1 MENTLCLSTISKTD
15 QVDGWDGDP
24 DAASQQF
31 PEFSFT
37 TVARCKDECAK
48 LESCKAINWRRF
60 GIASFNCFPVVVWK
74 NGDTSSQDDFVPN
87 NDWDCSIVKLG
98 TRSNGC
104 SSDDSST
111 TTTTVSSTT
120 TVTSTTATTK
130 TTTTKTSRDEPNER
144 IIMSL
149 SSFSNEWGTA
159 TKSLDDGSGNS
170 TWTGRV
176 HKSVTIGQGQLEGS
190 KAFEFDGVGRTPK
203 EGQHISI
210 DGGTTIGGRALTICV
225 KVKYMSF
232 GQNSRIVDFGPA
244 AGGDILDDIYWGNEA
259 QTSKMAWHVMRGDES
274 ENFSVDNFW
283 EIGVWIHA
291 CVSVDNSGTMR
302 AFKNGVEM
310 ECTGGSACSGAV
322 GTNGVL
328 PNRLLRPSSY
338 IGRSNWYN
346 DQYFHGSMSDLVI
359 MDGYGVAT
367 DAGATNIMKTNTVQ
381 TITTVFADLDGTT
394 ASYDTYWGMQCK
406 NIPDNT
412 LFIVAKMGTV
422 RDYFKPH
429 DGTTYCEMLQTYYLH
444 LWSNDGIN
452 WVLPTYNGAGSTL
465 RGMSAINWPLNN
477 VDGDSRRYLTAWG
490 GAREDGVP
498 IFGGCCSNSY
508 STSDNPAWGL
518 PFTMSYVVY
527 DPAKKTDATTIATT
541 STPTSIT
548 SSDCENPKYAALDE
562 TTASTGPTCENV
574 GLSTISDESECR
586 AAAEAN
592 GLMYEVMNQEQ
603 ERPFGCHTTAA
614 SLGKWFFNRQ
624 ENTNDVDHADRL
636 VCKSCSGRAATTT
649 TTTTTTTTFT
659 TTITSTTLTATTTT
673 TTTTLTATT
682 TTTTTLRACVDPV
695 HNCQCPAWK
704 VAEGDCGGAHG
715 CYFAPT
721 EETCR
726 GDNDIW
732 RGTTT
737 DWIVGSWFNVQ
748 PEGSQNDDDTAAKGK
763 SAKGI
768 DGDDTERSG
777 GADDGEDTRV
787 VEVSAATIASGATA
801 AAASMLNATA
811 EDAISLIE
819 NGVLGSI
826 AESIEAVVNA
836 PDLNNLAEMDSGA
849 DNGQRLCESVEKFA
863 NTLVSKLLEGS
874 WSGVDATLGTN
885 EGNLVQITWETAK
898 PTEDMPGGD
907 SALQAIDV
915 SFGSIQASIPVPMV
929 TQSSSSSNRP
939 PPVAAAVIIYYAQT
953 NETNEL
959 FPTDSGSVGEE
970 GAGVGNAAAAAGS
983 AFSTLEQLASPVV
996 SISLAGSKMDEGA
1009 RTAAGNDGSKMVMT
1023 EGANMTMT
1031 FETKVMEYGDEGDD
1045 GSSAS
1050 KDGGEWVCV
1059 WWDWAKARSADSS
1072 AGADQLARLGAW
1084 SREGCAATSVAGS
1097 EDVGELAGAAL
1108 VSRAASVTC
1117 SCNHMTHFAVLF
1129 SVKIRTDAQEEL
1141 LEYLSY
1147 IGAAVG
1153 LVGLLFIWLTFAVSR
1168 DLMGRPEY
1176 IILNLSIAIAVGLI
1190 LFVAGSDRK
1199 DGQSNA
1205 SCKAVAG
1212 ALHYFLLASWF
1223 WQLCE
1228 AGHLYNR
1235 FIRVLGKDHTM
1246 RSYALVGWVAPLL
1259 FVLPSYVAFGDD
1271 YGNDKVCFIAPQSQA
1286 NYLFIVPAFLC
1297 LFINFVVG
1305 GYLVKA
1311 VGAATKSNRSRAC
1324 AVLTFGSTLG
1334 LAYGFAALLMT
1345 TGKFVFEV
1353 LFCIFAGLQGMFIF
1367 YLHVYR
1373 KDHFKERLRITL
1385 MGGEGTQSTL
1395 NFSSRRATRVN
1406 NDTITS
1412 TMNPT
1417 FVGNGGSAASAAAAA
1432 ETSKDVG
1439 GDDQRHST
1447 TDGDQHHRRSFPAH
1461 ETLAP
1466 VRRAQRSRR
1475 GSIILMLEHG
1485 RQMQQTPDVWSPEP
1499 RNGSMVL

>member
-176 HKSVTIGQGQLEGS
+176 HKSVTIGQGQLE
-190 KAFEFDGVGRTPK
+190 
-203 EGQHISI
+203 
-210 DGGTTIGGRALTICV
+210 
-225 KVKYMSF
+225 
-232 GQNSRIVDFGPA
+232 
-244 AGGDILDDIYWGNEA
+244 
-259 QTSKMAWHVMRGDES
+259 
-274 ENFSVDNFW
+274 
-283 EIGVWIHA
+283 
-291 CVSVDNSGTMR
+291 
-302 AFKNGVEM
+302 
-310 ECTGGSACSGAV
+310 
-322 GTNGVL
+322 
-328 PNRLLRPSSY
+328 
-338 IGRSNWYN
+338 
-346 DQYFHGSMSDLVI
+346 
-359 MDGYGVAT
+359 
-367 DAGATNIMKTNTVQ
+367 
-381 TITTVFADLDGTT
+381 
-394 ASYDTYWGMQCK
+394 
-406 NIPDNT
+406 
-412 LFIVAKMGTV
+412 
-422 RDYFKPH
+422 
-429 DGTTYCEMLQTYYLH
+429 
-444 LWSNDGIN
+444 
-452 WVLPTYNGAGSTL
+452 
-465 RGMSAINWPLNN
+465 
-477 VDGDSRRYLTAWG
+477 
-490 GAREDGVP
+490 
-498 IFGGCCSNSY
+498 
-508 STSDNPAWGL
+508 
-518 PFTMSYVVY
+518 
-527 DPAKKTDATTIATT
+527 DATTIVTT

-592 GLMYEVMNQEQ
+592 GL
-603 ERPFGCHTTAA
+603 
-614 SLGKWFFNRQ
+614 
-624 ENTNDVDHADRL
+624 
-636 VCKSCSGRAATTT
+636 
-649 TTTTTTTTFT
+649 
-659 TTITSTTLTATTTT
+659 I
-673 TTTTLTATT
+673 
-682 TTTTTLRACVDPV
+682 ACVDPV

-915 SFGSIQASIPVPMV
+915 SFGSILASIPVPMV

-970 GAGVGNAAAAAGS
+970 GAGVENAAAAAGS

-1373 KDHFKERLRITL
+1373 KDHFKE
-1385 MGGEGTQSTL
+1385 
-1395 NFSSRRATRVN
+1395 
-1406 NDTITS
+1406 
-1412 TMNPT
+1412 
-1417 FVGNGGSAASAAAAA
+1417 
-1432 ETSKDVG
+1432 
-1439 GDDQRHST
+1439 
-1447 TDGDQHHRRSFPAH
+1447 
-1461 ETLAP
+1461 
-1466 VRRAQRSRR
+1466 
-1475 GSIILMLEHG
+1475 
-1485 RQMQQTPDVWSPEP
+1485 
-1499 RNGSMVL
+1499 